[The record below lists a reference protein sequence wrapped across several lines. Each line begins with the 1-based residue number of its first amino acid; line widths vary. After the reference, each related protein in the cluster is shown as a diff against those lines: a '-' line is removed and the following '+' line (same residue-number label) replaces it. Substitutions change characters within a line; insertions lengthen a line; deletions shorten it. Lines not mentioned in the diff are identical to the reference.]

1 MERLHRDLLI
11 FCGDWLRV
19 DLVASHDDLHDP
31 WQYCFTLLA
40 LELRWVFQIRT
51 DVLER
56 SEGHCNLVRNGWLI
70 AEHSGYRWNE
80 LCPLSARQVDG
91 SKGTDHDAHIACYFF
106 IIIAE
111 RGENMVS
118 HGFLELRLGCDP
130 CIARFL
136 RLDSMAYRSEDRI
149 AEYNTCE
156 KACCLGILVCCEISS
171 ELV

>member
-1 MERLHRDLLI
+1 MYWNVLRDIVIWFAMDDLL
-11 FCGDWLRV
+11 LST
-19 DLVASHDDLHDP
+19 LV
-31 WQYCFTLLA
+31 
-40 LELRWVFQIRT
+40 I
-51 DVLER
+51 
-56 SEGHCNLVRNGWLI
+56 EGMNSVH
-70 AEHSGYRWNE
+70 
-80 LCPLSARQVDG
+80 VDG
-91 SKGTDHDAHIACYFF
+91 SQGADHGAHIACHFF
-106 IIIAE
+106 IIAE
-111 RGENMVS
+111 SGENMVS